1 VRAFQLAR
9 GLRSD
14 GICDETTWSALIEA
28 NWDFGDRLLFLTS
41 PNLRGDD
48 VSELQTR
55 LARLGFDCGRVDGI
69 LGPRTAAA
77 LSEFQSNCGL
87 PADGVCGP
95 STVRSILVV
104 SAQTGDGPGV
114 GVVRERERLRE
125 AAGSLA
131 KCRIVVGQFGG
142 LSALTRVLA
151 RQLRLKGA
159 TVITLDEPDVIAQ
172 ARAANQFAADAY
184 LGFEPSTDSAA
195 VAHFYR
201 VPTFESIGG
210 RALAES
216 VANEFRVLDGF
227 HPEVVGMRL
236 PILRETKMP
245 AVLVTIGSVRAVSDA
260 AGDLV
265 EATLRA
271 FEQWISRVA

>member
-1 VRAFQLAR
+1 VRAFQEAR
-9 GLRSD
+9 GLRAD
-14 GICDETTWSALIEA
+14 GVCDETTWAALIEA
-28 NWDFGDRLLFLTS
+28 NWDFGDRLLYLTS

-95 STVRSILVV
+95 TTVRSILLV
-104 SAQTGDGPGV
+104 SSQTGDGPGV

-131 KCRIVVGQFGG
+131 RCRIVVGQFGG

-172 ARAANQFAADAY
+172 ARAANQFTADAY
-184 LGFEPSTDSAA
+184 LGFEPSVEPAA
-195 VAHFYR
+195 IAHFYR

-216 VANEFRVLDGF
+216 VANEIRVIDGF

-245 AVLVTIGSVRAVSDA
+245 AVLVTLGSVRAVSDA
-260 AGDLV
+260 SNELV
-265 EATLRA
+265 EGVLRA